1 MIQGVTSSFCGSL
14 CLPINGDDHIVLVCY
29 GCCDRVPQAW
39 GLTQWKLMVSQ
50 FWKLEVLGQD
60 VGRVGSFWGPGG
72 RMCSGSPWLIHG
84 SHLSVSYLKWLDWV
98 SRLGQR
104 HPSNVP
110 WPLPVSPLFMQWI
123 FLDTHWAVPP
133 SWV

>member
-60 VGRVGSFWGPGG
+60 VGRVGSTSGG
-72 RMCSGSPWLIHG
+72 REGECVLVLLGLYMALTCPSPT
-84 SHLSVSYLKWLDWV
+84 SSDWI
-98 SRLGQR
+98 G
-104 HPSNVP
+104 
-110 WPLPVSPLFMQWI
+110 
-123 FLDTHWAVPP
+123 
-133 SWV
+133 